1 MAKKQDATTRTDKV
15 YKRIDLVGTSRDSIE
30 AAISNAISRAGETVT
45 NLRWFEIKEVRGA
58 IDQQRVTQYQV
69 VLTVGFEVK

>member
-1 MAKKQDATTRTDKV
+1 MAKKQAAANQDKV
-15 YKRIDLVGTSRDSIE
+15 YKRIDLVGTSSNGIE
-30 AAISNAISRAGETVT
+30 PAIQNAISRAAETVT
-45 NLRWFEIKEVRGA
+45 DLKWFEVKEVRGA